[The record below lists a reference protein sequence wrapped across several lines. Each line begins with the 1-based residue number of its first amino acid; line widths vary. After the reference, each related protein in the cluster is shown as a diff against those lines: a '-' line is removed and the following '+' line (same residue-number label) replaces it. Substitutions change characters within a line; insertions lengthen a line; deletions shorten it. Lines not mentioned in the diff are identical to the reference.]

1 MASRDNSSDLIQ
13 VENLLRNL
21 SSQPSVRRLSIVAD
35 ENAKLRENV
44 ESLTKANSGVVISIN
59 RLTVD
64 LETVKNEAKE
74 ANDQLRAAQKNN
86 QILSARLAEEE
97 NVSRAS
103 KKRAEELEVN
113 FKKEREVIEQR
124 LEEKEDELERLEEFT
139 AELKPVSDPETL
151 KNM

>member
-1 MASRDNSSDLIQ
+1 MASRDDSSDLIQ

-21 SSQPSVRRLSIVAD
+21 SSQPSVRRLSIVVD
-35 ENAKLRENV
+35 ENAKLRKSVDE
-44 ESLTKANSGVVISIN
+44 LTMANAGVVVSIN
-59 RLTVD
+59 RLTVNLD
-64 LETVKNEAKE
+64 TANNQVKKT
-74 ANDQLRAAQKNN
+74 NDQLQAAQKNN
-86 QILSARLAEEE
+86 QILSARLAEAE
-97 NVSRAS
+97 NVSEAS

-113 FKKEREVIEQR
+113 FKKEREAIEQR